1 MSPERSSINNGE
13 LKYIEENLSVLTQLW
28 LQIVGY
34 VTIVLFMSFCLVD
47 LYMSPAYFQRFL
59 PYRLSVSIIL
69 LILIFFIRRTQ
80 NLKYLYALMFIG
92 IVTSAVTIEIISM
105 SFSAH
110 KYFYYSGMYL
120 AVIGILGFIPIG
132 PALSLGVIGIVYA
145 TFVFPQLIFKHIDEL
160 SFLLLNAYLF
170 STSVIAFVWRYSH
183 QRDLLQR
190 LSLQYKHL
198 NDQEKLKEY
207 SCKLEELVMDQDKEL
222 RNSGIILSTLINNA
236 NDGII
241 ITDSNGLIT
250 IANKSACKIYDL
262 DNMVGTNI
270 EDLEIHAYNR
280 EELLSYLL
288 KGEALLFET
297 KRHKKDGS
305 KIILE
310 VSGNLVKIGNKAIM
324 QLFCRDITE
333 RKKMQ
338 EKLMYA
344 QKMEA
349 LGTLAGC
356 IAHDFK
362 NVLATMQSF
371 SELILYSNQHEPHG
385 TALATNMSTHV
396 QIIRNEIQ
404 QASQLLTKLLSFGR
418 KEKLVLQPFDVNELS
433 EYIVDLFS
441 SLWQNN
447 IHISSSFDNSIP
459 EVMGERSQ
467 FEQVLVNLFI
477 NAKDAMPEGGE
488 IVISTELI
496 TWEGE
501 PTIETELANGKY
513 VKLSIK
519 DSGVGIAD
527 KNLSHIFEPFF
538 TTKTRAA
545 EPGTGLGLAMV
556 YGIVR
561 EHGGHITVKSK
572 LGQGT
577 TFDIYLPVA
586 ENSNSFTKE
595 GYRHGTATTE

>member
-1 MSPERSSINNGE
+1 MPPERSSANNEE

-34 VTIVLFMSFCLVD
+34 VTIVLFMSFCIVD
-47 LYMSPAYFQRFL
+47 FYMSPVYFQRFL

-132 PALSLGVIGIVYA
+132 PALSLAVIGIIYA

-198 NDQEKLKEY
+198 KDQEKLKEY
-207 SCKLEELVMDQDKEL
+207 SCKLEELVLDQDKEL

-250 IANKSACKIYDL
+250 IANKSACKIYEIN
-262 DNMVGTNI
+262 NMVGTNI

-280 EELLSYLL
+280 EELLSDLL
-288 KGEALLFET
+288 KGGALLFET
-297 KRHKKDGS
+297 ERYKKDGS

-310 VSGNLVKIGNKAIM
+310 VSGNLVKIGNRAIV

-333 RKKMQ
+333 RKKLQ
-338 EKLMYA
+338 ENLMYA

-371 SELILYSNQHEPHG
+371 SELILYSNQNEPLG
-385 TALATNMSTHV
+385 TALATNMTTHV
-396 QIIRNEIQ
+396 QIIRDEIQ
-404 QASQLLTKLLSFGR
+404 QASHLLTKLLSFGR
-418 KEKLVLQPFDVNELS
+418 KGKLVLQPFDVNELS
-433 EYIVDLFS
+433 RYIVHMFS

-447 IHISSSFDNSIP
+447 IQISSSFDNSIP
-459 EVMGERSQ
+459 AVMGDRSQ

-477 NAKDAMPEGGE
+477 NAKDAMPLGGKLF
-488 IVISTELI
+488 ISTELI
-496 TWEGE
+496 TWKGE
-501 PTIETELANGKY
+501 STIETGLAEGKY

-577 TFDIYLPVA
+577 TFDIYLSVA
-586 ENSNSFTKE
+586 ENSNSFIKE
-595 GYRHGTATTE
+595 G